1 MHAPFSSH
9 TPAHNMPAETH
20 IKPKLAVKLDEAE
33 RWQEPPVLRRERLHV
48 GLHVAEIRLLETH
61 DKMDEMVE
69 WMVPTSTGQVES
81 HIAGRFS
88 SMRVCSVAAEVQ
100 PVLISTSLISILSSI
115 VAISVISRRRPP
127 RPRPLGPP
135 LDLRT
140 AKTTQRAARVDKQT
154 ADPHSGRIERPAAA
168 PGWGK
173 VGSGALEQ

>member
-1 MHAPFSSH
+1 
-9 TPAHNMPAETH
+9 MPAETH

-48 GLHVAEIRLLETH
+48 GGVAEIRLLETH

-88 SMRVCSVAAEVQ
+88 SMRVRSVSAEVQ

-127 RPRPLGPP
+127 RPRSPP
-135 LDLRT
+135 R
-140 AKTTQRAARVDKQT
+140 
-154 ADPHSGRIERPAAA
+154 SA
-168 PGWGK
+168 P
-173 VGSGALEQ
+173 

>member
-1 MHAPFSSH
+1 M
-9 TPAHNMPAETH
+9 
-20 IKPKLAVKLDEAE
+20 AVKLDEAE
-33 RWQEPPVLRRERLHV
+33 LWQEPPVLRRERLHV
-48 GLHVAEIRLLETH
+48 GGVAEIRLLETH

-88 SMRVCSVAAEVQ
+88 SMQICSVSAEVQ

-127 RPRPLGPP
+127 RPRSPPAGPP

-140 AKTTQRAARVDKQT
+140 AKTTQRAARVDKRT
-154 ADPHSGRIERPAAA
+154 ADPHSGRIERPAARA
-168 PGWGK
+168 
-173 VGSGALEQ
+173 GAGEGGQRRARAVTAEAARERSRSRLRR